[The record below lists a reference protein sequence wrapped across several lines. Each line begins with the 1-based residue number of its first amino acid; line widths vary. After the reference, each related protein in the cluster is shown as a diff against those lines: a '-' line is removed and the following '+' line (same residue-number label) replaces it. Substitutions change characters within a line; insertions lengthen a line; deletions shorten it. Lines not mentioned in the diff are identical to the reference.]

1 MRRIILAVLDG
12 YGIATPS
19 PTNAITSANTPFLDR
34 MWTENPHATLITSG
48 EDVGLPP
55 GQMGNSEVGHL
66 NIGAG
71 RVVYQDITRIDLSIR
86 TGEFYSNAVL
96 LELIRSLKREG
107 RALHLVGLV
116 SDGGVHSSV
125 RHIRAILE
133 TCKRESFDQVV
144 IHVFTDGRD
153 TPPHSGMDH
162 VRMLQ
167 SWTDEFE
174 IGKIATVIGRYYA
187 MDRDKRWDRL
197 EKAYRALCHGE
208 GNVAASPIEAIQ
220 ASYDS
225 GVTDEF
231 ILPAVIQPEN
241 SALRIKQGDGIL
253 FFNFRSDRA
262 RQLTQALT
270 NAAFSEFECR
280 VKVDRYVT
288 MTQYHEAYTFPV
300 LFPPQQMTNLLG
312 GVLADQ
318 AKKQLRLAE
327 TEKYPHVT
335 FFFNGGDDTPFPGE
349 DRILVQSPKVATYDM
364 QPEMSE
370 PEVTSKLCEAI
381 LSKTYDFICVNFA
394 NCDMV
399 GHTGVLDAAI
409 KAVEAANHGAERMCA
424 AAVQSGYAVLITA
437 DHGNAEQMWD
447 PITNGPHT
455 AHTTNPVPVA
465 LVNADPL
472 FTLRDGGRLA
482 DLAPTV
488 LESLGIA
495 QPSEM
500 TGRSLLCSNR

>member
-1 MRRIILAVLDG
+1 MRRIILAILDG
-12 YGIATPS
+12 YGIAPPS

-34 MWTENPHATLITSG
+34 MWTENPHATLITCG

-71 RVVYQDITRIDLSIR
+71 RVVYQDITRIDRAIR
-86 TGEFYSNAVL
+86 TEEFFSNSIL
-96 LELIRSLKREG
+96 LDLIRSLKRDG
-107 RALHLVGLV
+107 RTLHLLGLV
-116 SDGGVHSSV
+116 SDGGVHSSIQ
-125 RHIRAILE
+125 HIRAILE
-133 TCKRESFDQVV
+133 TCVREKFDQVV
-144 IHVFTDGRD
+144 IHAFTDGRD
-153 TPPHSGMDH
+153 TPPHSGLGH
-162 VRMLQ
+162 IQTLE
-167 SWTDEFE
+167 SWTKELGV
-174 IGKIATVIGRYYA
+174 GKIVTVVGRYYA
-187 MDRDKRWDRL
+187 MDRDKRWERL

-208 GNVAASPIEAIQ
+208 GAESASPQTAIQ
-220 ASYDS
+220 ASYDA

-231 ILPAVIQPEN
+231 ILPAVIEPEN
-241 SALRIKQGDGIL
+241 PALRIRPDDGVL

-270 NAAFSEFECR
+270 NPDFSEFECR
-280 VKVDRYVT
+280 VKVARYVT

-312 GVLADQ
+312 GVLADHGKRQ
-318 AKKQLRLAE
+318 IRIAE

-349 DRILVQSPKVATYDM
+349 ERILVPSPKVATYDL

-370 PEVTSKLCEAI
+370 PVVTNKLCEAI
-381 LSKTYDFICVNFA
+381 LSQKCEFICVNFA

-409 KAVEAANHGAERMCA
+409 KAVEAANHGAENLCA
-424 AAVQSGYAVLITA
+424 AAKQAGYAVLITA

-447 PITNGPHT
+447 PTTNGPHT
-455 AHTTNPVPVA
+455 AHTTNPVPLA
-465 LVNADPL
+465 LVNADPR
-472 FTLRDGGRLA
+472 FSLRDGGRLA
-482 DLAPTV
+482 DLAPTI
-488 LESLGIA
+488 LEYLGIP

-500 TGRSLLCSNR
+500 TGRSLLCEKS